1 MSNSNHPENPHL
13 AGTPAG
19 GPSVYPSELGPHNR
33 LWHAD
38 SLPYPGAGFP
48 ATANPD
54 YVYGPRFSV
63 PLLLNSQHSVYLML
77 LQAPGDTTYRA
88 DAPPLYPWRMHSD
101 ALKTM
106 IRNLMLQINS
116 EVVEVRRETYGPN
129 RSRVTVVFETPDEI

>member
-1 MSNSNHPENPHL
+1 MSNSNHHPENPHL

-19 GPSVYPSELGPHNR
+19 GSSAYPSELVPHNR

-54 YVYGPRFSV
+54 YVYGPRFS
-63 PLLLNSQHSVYLML
+63 
-77 LQAPGDTTYRA
+77 APGDTTYRA
-88 DAPPLYPWRMHSD
+88 DPTPLYPWRVHSD

-116 EVVEVRRETYGPN
+116 EVVEVRRETH
-129 RSRVTVVFETPDEI
+129 EIARG